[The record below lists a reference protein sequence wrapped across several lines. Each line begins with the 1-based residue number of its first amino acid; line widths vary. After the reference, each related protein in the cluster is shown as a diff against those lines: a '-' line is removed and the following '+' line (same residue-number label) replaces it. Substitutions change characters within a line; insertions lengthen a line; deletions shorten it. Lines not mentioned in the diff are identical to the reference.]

1 MIDPNDSTTAT
12 HTDRSATSERF
23 TPGTFSPAPK
33 RASATRMIASQGRI
47 EAILMLRHGEQIL
60 VNLIIPAAILIG
72 AACIPILGEQTSL
85 DQIVTMVFSIAAAS
99 AGFTGQAI
107 SLAFDRRYGALKRT
121 GASGVPAWTIISGK
135 VLGVLATVLVQIL
148 VLGGIAL
155 ALGWRTSLL
164 GAVLGFLT
172 LLAGVTAFTALGLLL
187 GGTQS
192 SEIVLASANFIWLVL
207 LAVLGWVVYSGN
219 LGVAGPWD
227 LVPSVALASAMDGAL
242 DAVIHP
248 WAWVALIGWAIF
260 AIAGTIR
267 WFKFD
272 G

>member
-1 MIDPNDSTTAT
+1 MSNTA
-12 HTDRSATSERF
+12 EKF
-23 TPGTFSPAPK
+23 PPGTFTPAPQ
-33 RASATRMIASQGRI
+33 RAGVARMIAAQGRI
-47 EAILMLRHGEQIL
+47 EAILQLRHGEQIL
-60 VNLIIPAAILIG
+60 VNLLIPAAILIG
-72 AACIPILGEQTSL
+72 AALVPVLGDQTSL

-121 GASGVPAWTIISGK
+121 GASGVPAWTIIAGK
-135 VLGVLATVLVQIL
+135 VLGVLATVLVQII

-155 ALGWRTSLL
+155 ALGWRISAG

-172 LLAGVTAFTALGLLL
+172 LLAGVTTFTALGLLL

-192 SEIVLASANFIWLVL
+192 SEIVLACANFIWLVM

-219 LGVAGPWD
+219 LGTAGVWD
-227 LVPSVALASAMDGAL
+227 LVPTVALAGAMDGAL
-242 DAVIHP
+242 ASIIHP
-248 WAWVALIGWAIF
+248 WAWLSLIAWAIL
-260 AIAGTIR
+260 AVAGTIR

>member
-1 MIDPNDSTTAT
+1 MTT
-12 HTDRSATSERF
+12 SAQKTTSERF
-23 TPGTFSPAPK
+23 APGTFAPAPK
-33 RASATRMIASQGRI
+33 RASAAQMIASQGRI
-47 EAILMLRHGEQIL
+47 EATLLLRHGEQIL

-72 AACIPILGEQTSL
+72 ASLIPVLGENATL

-121 GASGVPAWTIISGK
+121 GASGVPAWTIIAGK
-135 VLGVLATVLVQIL
+135 VLGVLATVLVQII

-155 ALGWRTSLL
+155 ALGWRISLG

-192 SEIVLASANFIWLVL
+192 SEVVLAGANFIWLLL
-207 LAVLGWVVYSGN
+207 LAILGWVVYSDS
-219 LGVAGPWD
+219 LSDAGVWN

-242 DAVIHP
+242 SAVIHP
-248 WAWVALIGWAIF
+248 WAWLALIAWAIF

>member
-1 MIDPNDSTTAT
+1 MNTTAEKF
-12 HTDRSATSERF
+12 A
-23 TPGTFSPAPK
+23 PGTFTPAPQ
-33 RASATRMIASQGRI
+33 RASVARMIGAQGRI
-47 EAILMLRHGEQIL
+47 EALLLLRHGEQIL
-60 VNLIIPAAILIG
+60 VNLLIPAAILIG
-72 AACIPILGEQTSL
+72 VALVPVLGEQTSL
-85 DQIVTMVFSIAAAS
+85 EQIVTMVFSIAAAS

-121 GASGVPAWTIISGK
+121 GASGVPAWTIIAGK
-135 VLGVLATVLVQIL
+135 VLGVLATVLVQIV

-155 ALGWRTSLL
+155 VLGWRVSAG

-172 LLAGVTAFTALGLLL
+172 LLAGVTTFTALGLLL

-192 SEIVLASANFIWLVL
+192 SEIVLACANFIWLVM

-219 LGVAGPWD
+219 LGTPGPWD
-227 LVPSVALASAMDGAL
+227 LVPTVALADAMDGAL
-242 DAVIHP
+242 AAAIHP
-248 WAWVALIGWAIF
+248 WAWLSLIGWAVF
-260 AIAGTIR
+260 AVAGTIR

>member
-1 MIDPNDSTTAT
+1 MTDSFSTSQHTALE
-12 HTDRSATSERF
+12 RSAPERF
-23 TPGTFSPAPK
+23 APGTFAPAPK
-33 RASATRMIASQGRI
+33 RASAASMIISQGRI
-47 EAILMLRHGEQIL
+47 EAILLLRHGEQIL
-60 VNLIIPAAILIG
+60 VNLLIPAAILIG
-72 AACIPILGEQTSL
+72 AAVVPVLGDQTSL

-121 GASGVPAWTIISGK
+121 GASGVPAWTIIAGK
-135 VLGVLATVLVQIL
+135 VLGVLATVMVQIV

-155 ALGWRTSLL
+155 ALGWRISLG

-172 LLAGVTAFTALGLLL
+172 LLAGVTTFTALGLLL

-192 SEIVLASANFIWLVL
+192 SEVVLAGANFIWLVM
-207 LAVLGWVVYSGN
+207 LAVLGWVVYSGK
-219 LGVAGPWD
+219 LGTAGIWD
-227 LVPSVALASAMDGAL
+227 LVPSVALADAMDRAL
-242 DAVIHP
+242 DAAIQP
-248 WAWVALIGWAIF
+248 WAWLALIGWAVF
-260 AIAGTIR
+260 AVAGTIR

>member
-1 MIDPNDSTTAT
+1 MISTTA
-12 HTDRSATSERF
+12 SEASERF
-23 TPGTFSPAPK
+23 APGTFTPAPQ
-33 RASATRMIASQGRI
+33 RATAARMIAAQGRI
-47 EAILMLRHGEQIL
+47 EAILLLRHGEQIL
-60 VNLIIPAAILIG
+60 VNLLIPAAILIG
-72 AACIPILGEQTSL
+72 VTVVPVLGDETNL
-85 DQIVTMVFSIAAAS
+85 DEIVTMVFSIAAAS

-107 SLAFDRRYGALKRT
+107 ALAFDRRYGALKRT
-121 GASGVPAWTIISGK
+121 GASGVPAWTIIAGK
-135 VLGVLATVLVQIL
+135 VLGVLATVLVQIV

-155 ALGWRTSLL
+155 ILGWRISAG

-192 SEIVLASANFIWLVL
+192 SEVVLAGANFIWLVM

-219 LGVAGPWD
+219 LGTPGVWD
-227 LVPSVALASAMDGAL
+227 LVPSVALADAMDGAL
-242 DAVIHP
+242 SATIHP
-248 WAWVALIGWAIF
+248 WAWLALIGWGAF